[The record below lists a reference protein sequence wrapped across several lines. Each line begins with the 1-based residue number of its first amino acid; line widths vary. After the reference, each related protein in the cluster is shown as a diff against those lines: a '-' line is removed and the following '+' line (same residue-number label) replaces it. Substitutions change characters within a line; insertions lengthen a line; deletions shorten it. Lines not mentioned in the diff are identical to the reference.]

1 MAQGKTLKDAAAAKL
16 SGSITVHGIEV
27 EGVTPET
34 LNDFEFME
42 VIAILSD
49 PESEPNERLRA
60 IADVAPIVFG
70 KAQWKRIKAEL
81 REQNGG
87 KLPVEAAMG
96 FINDT
101 VLELKAKN

>member
-1 MAQGKTLKDAAAAKL
+1 MADKTQETIVVR
-16 SGSITVHGIEV
+16 GISI
-27 EGVTPET
+27 EGVTKET

-42 VIAILSD
+42 VIAVMGD
-49 PESEPNERLRA
+49 PDADDSERLRA
-60 IADVAPIVFG
+60 IADIAPIIFG
-70 KAQWKRIKAEL
+70 RAQWRRIKAEL

-101 VLELKAKN
+101 VMELNAKN